1 MSQQT
6 ANKVLIAIS
15 LLVLRSSASI
25 GIPMGSDPAPFLS
38 TYSYTLMKVSG

>member
-15 LLVLRSSASI
+15 LLALRSSAS
-25 GIPMGSDPAPFLS
+25 MGSDPAPFLS